1 MLRRGA
7 QRMTALPWEVRNIV
21 ADGDLVLTERVDHFL
36 VGGTRVSVPC
46 TGIFEL
52 REGRI
57 AAWHAYWHLRQF
69 ERQLPAT
76 GPERTPP
83 G

>member
-1 MLRRGA
+1 M
-7 QRMTALPWEVRNIV
+7 
-21 ADGDLVLTERVDHFL
+21 LTERVDHFL

-57 AAWHAYWHLRQF
+57 AAWHDCWDLRQF
-69 ERQLPAT
+69 ERQLPAI

>member
-21 ADGDLVLTERVDHFL
+21 ADGDLVLTERVHHFL

-46 TGIFEL
+46 TGTFEP

-57 AAWHAYWHLRQF
+57 ATWHDYWDLRQF

>member
-1 MLRRGA
+1 
-7 QRMTALPWEVRNIV
+7 
-21 ADGDLVLTERVDHFL
+21 VLTERVDHFL

-57 AAWHAYWHLRQF
+57 AAWHDYWDLRPF

>member
-21 ADGDLVLTERVDHFL
+21 ADCDLVLTERVDHFL

-46 TGIFEL
+46 TGIVEL

-57 AAWHAYWHLRQF
+57 AAWHDCWDLRQF
-69 ERQLPAT
+69 ERQLPAI